1 MGNIRERRGR
11 TPFQFP
17 AAFTL
22 ACAAVCVLAVGI
34 CFAAFG
40 IWPAVT
46 AAGSASFGTGE
57 PTDAPEPGRGPPDRA
72 FAAVDAYLQEQIDA
86 MEIPAVAIAIIKDGR
101 PVHQAAFGSADDSG
115 RPMTAQTPVLLAS
128 TSKSLT
134 AIAVMQQ
141 VEAGRLELDEPVLTY
156 LPWFSMRDSRAAA
169 ITVRHLLHQ
178 TSGLSTAD
186 GSAFGASDTQ
196 DPDALEQGVRDLADA
211 SLVSDPGERFTY
223 SNANYN
229 ILGLLVQTVSGQP
242 FGDYMQD
249 HVFVPLDMANSHT
262 TRAAARADSLA
273 AGYSLWFGAWWRQT
287 DVPAAAT
294 GMPSTTMYSSAQDL
308 GHELTALLDGGVY
321 LDRRILRPESVE
333 TLLTPRVRV
342 DESKRY
348 AMAWFARPLL
358 ESTSPDAL
366 PQADGD
372 LPLLLEHQG
381 EWGNTHTYQALV
393 PSSGLGLALLINGN
407 DTSAPS
413 RLQALDSNVLRILH
427 GQPPQPL
434 TAQEDWLQQYGWAVA
449 LGLLF
454 AEVAS
459 LALAL
464 RVLAQKRTGP
474 RSNAAPRR
482 GMIILWT
489 VAAMALDAFL
499 IWLAF
504 VYAPARFET
513 YLAVIIHQ
521 FPDVGA
527 TLVPALTVAIVCPLP
542 RTAWLLSRLRRPSP
556 PLDRTTSRIYS

>member
-1 MGNIRERRGR
+1 MWS
-11 TPFQFP
+11 
-17 AAFTL
+17 
-22 ACAAVCVLAVGI
+22 AVS
-34 CFAAFG
+34 
-40 IWPAVT
+40 
-46 AAGSASFGTGE
+46 AAGAATLGTG
-57 PTDAPEPGRGPPDRA
+57 PPEPVLPWPEPSSEHRA
-72 FAAVDAYLQEQIDA
+72 FAAVDDYLQEQMDDVG
-86 MEIPAVAIAIIKDGR
+86 IPGVAVAIVRDGR
-101 PVHQAAFGSADDSG
+101 QVHQAAFGRADDSG

-141 VEAGRLELDEPVLTY
+141 VEAGRLELDEPVRTY
-156 LPWFSMRDSRAAA
+156 LPWFSMADNRAAE

-196 DPDALEQGVRDLADA
+196 DPDALEQGVRELADA
-211 SLVSDPGERFTY
+211 SLFNDPGESFTY

-229 ILGLLVQTVSGQP
+229 ILGLLVQTVSSQP

-249 HVFVPLDMANSHT
+249 HVFAPLDMANSHT
-262 TRAAARADSLA
+262 TREAARADYLA
-273 AGYSLWFGAWWRQT
+273 AGYSLWFGTFWRQT
-287 DVPAAAT
+287 DVPAATT

-308 GHELTALLDGGVY
+308 GHELIALLEDGRY
-321 LDRRILRPESVE
+321 LDRRVLRPESVE
-333 TLLTPRVRV
+333 TLLTPQVRV

-358 ESTSPDAL
+358 ESTDPLASPA
-366 PQADGD
+366 ADD

-413 RLQALDSNVLRILH
+413 RLQTLDSNVLRILH

-434 TAQEDWLQQYGWAVA
+434 TAKEDWLQQYGWAVA
-449 LGLLF
+449 LALLL
-454 AEVAS
+454 AELAS
-459 LALAL
+459 LALVLGVLIRNRTSGNRLVRTARHSWRLVLWASGAL
-464 RVLAQKRTGP
+464 
-474 RSNAAPRR
+474 
-482 GMIILWT
+482 
-489 VAAMALDAFL
+489 ALDAFL
-499 IWLAF
+499 VWLAF

-513 YLAVIIHQ
+513 YLAVIIRQ

-527 TLVPALTVAIVCPLP
+527 ALVPALTLAIVCSLP
-542 RTAWLLSRLRRPSP
+542 RTVWLLSRLRTPRPVALP
-556 PLDRTTSRIYS
+556 